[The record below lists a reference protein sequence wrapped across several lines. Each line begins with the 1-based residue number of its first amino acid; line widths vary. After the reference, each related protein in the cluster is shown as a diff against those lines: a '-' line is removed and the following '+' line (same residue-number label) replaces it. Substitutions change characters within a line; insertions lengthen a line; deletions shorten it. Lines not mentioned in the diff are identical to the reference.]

1 MNTAND
7 NKNGKVEMSNHT
19 ISTKEIDHL
28 ATLGRI
34 IVPEEEKEALAHEL
48 AAIVSY
54 VDEISKVEIID
65 QYASAGVGD
74 KAVVNNENANKHVF
88 GNRLVAKNAM
98 RDDEVTTKPGTYTR
112 KLVDGA
118 PRHEG
123 DFIVVKK
130 IIADSE

>member
-1 MNTAND
+1 MNMEVD
-7 NKNGKVEMSNHT
+7 NKAKTGSHT
-19 ISTKEIDHL
+19 ISTKEIDYL
-28 ATLGRI
+28 ANLGRI

-54 VDEISKVEIID
+54 VDEISKVEIPV
-65 QYASAGVGD
+65 AKEGKEGEESKGAGQGVLI
-74 KAVVNNENANKHVF
+74 
-88 GNRLVAKNAM
+88 GNRLVAKNVM
-98 RDDEVTTKPGTYTR
+98 RKDEVTTEPGAYTR
-112 KLVDGA
+112 KLVDSA

>member
-54 VDEISKVEIID
+54 VDEISKVEIPE
-65 QYASAGVGD
+65 SKKSKG
-74 KAVVNNENANKHVF
+74 ENGQNGPGLI